1 MAEISESVW
10 NKLKEKGNKTMGNHV
25 ITIGRQFGSGGR
37 EIGKKLA
44 AELGVEC
51 YDSCLIDMAAEYGE
65 IDPAVLKRAEEKKAS
80 SLLYTVYHEMA
91 NEKTGYG
98 LPLND
103 MLFNLQSEVIRQL
116 AEKESCIIIGR
127 CADYVL
133 AGKKRV
139 HSVFIYADMEMRID
153 RIMKKYEVSRKEAIT
168 MIKKKD
174 KERSSYYNFFTD
186 RKWGQ
191 KESYDITINSSSV
204 GIDGAIQ
211 IMKELFKL
219 P

>member
-1 MAEISESVW
+1 
-10 NKLKEKGNKTMGNHV
+10 MGNHI
-25 ITIGRQFGSGGR
+25 ITIAREFGSGGR

-44 AELGVEC
+44 AELGIEC
-51 YDSCLIDMAAEYGE
+51 YDSRLIEMAADYGE
-65 IDPAVLKRAEEKKAS
+65 IDPAILKQAEEKKAS

-133 AGKKRV
+133 SGRMHV
-139 HSVFIYADMEMRID
+139 HSVFIYADMEMRQD
-153 RIMKKYEVSRKEAIT
+153 RIMKKYEVSKKEAT
-168 MIKKKD
+168 AMIKKKD

-186 RKWGQ
+186 RHWGK
-191 KESYDITINSSSV
+191 KESYDMTINSSSV
-204 GIDGAIQ
+204 GIDGAVQ
-211 IMKELFKL
+211 LLKELFKL